1 MKIRKAMIIQ
11 SQRVILSTAICL
23 SLFSCGK
30 QQQSGFNMVKEYP
43 VTTLQP
49 ESVELNTSYPTT
61 IKGRQDIEIRPNV
74 SGFITQLCVDEGAT
88 VHKGQLLFVIDPVQY
103 EEAVKVAEAAVKVA
117 EANVAT
123 AQLTADNKAELAKK
137 NIISD
142 YDKQM
147 AFNTLATQKA
157 ALAQAKA
164 QLINAK
170 QNLSYTKVI
179 SPSNGVVGTIPLRVG
194 SLVSP
199 SSVTP
204 LTTVSDNSE
213 MFAYFSLNEKQ
224 ILELAREHGAN
235 NLVQNLPEV
244 QLKLSDG
251 TLYNKKGKIATISGI
266 IDQSTGTSNL
276 RAAFPNPDQL
286 LRSGNTGDILVPIK
300 LDSAILVP
308 QTATYEMQ
316 DKRFVYIVQDDSTVK
331 NTEIKILNVNDGKNF
346 VVTSGLKAGDRIV
359 LEGAGTLKDGAQIK
373 PISPEEAAAKLK
385 AMTQTQ
391 AAGKNK

>member
-30 QQQSGFNMVKEYP
+30 QQQSGFNMIKELP
-43 VTTLQP
+43 VATLQP
-49 ESVELNTSYPTT
+49 KSVELNTSYPAT

-103 EEAVKVAEAAVKVA
+103 EEAVKVAEA
-117 EANVAT
+117 NVAT

-137 NIISD
+137 NIISE

-147 AFNTLATQKA
+147 AFNTLASQKA
-157 ALAQAKA
+157 TLAQAKA

-170 QNLSYTKVI
+170 QNLSYTKVV

-276 RAAFPNPDQL
+276 RAAFQNPDQL

-308 QTATYEMQ
+308 QAATYEMQ
-316 DKRFVYIVQDDSTVK
+316 DKRFVYVVQDDSTVK
-331 NTEIKILNVNDGKNF
+331 NTEIKILNVDDGKNF

-391 AAGKNK
+391 APGKNK